1 MAIDMLVKFDIYH
14 DGESWCARGI
24 GVDIFTQGSSLDDL
38 NANLREAVEVH
49 YDDELSSG
57 EDITVIS
64 ISEFEVKSVAKAA
77 GG

>member
-1 MAIDMLVKFDIYH
+1 MAIDVLVKFDIYH

-24 GVDIFTQGSSLDDL
+24 GVDIFTLGASLDEL
-38 NANLREAVEVH
+38 NANLKEAVEVH
-49 YDDELSSG
+49 YDDEISSG